1 MSITLVN
8 FKVPVSLLE
17 RFDALCQLTNKTRTS
32 VLIDLMT
39 EYTLTQ
45 AKTLEIRNLQFARID
60 RILGNFRD
68 LNDEPTSAVDTPDH
82 DWIGVQNR
90 SEFDLYEDDDEISAR
105 MYEDL
110 MRWDS

>member
-17 RFDALCQLTNKTRTS
+17 RFDALCRLAFKTRTS
-32 VLIDLMT
+32 VLIDMMK

-45 AKTLEIRNLQFARID
+45 AENLEVLTLRYEEVD

-68 LNDEPTSAVDTPDH
+68 LNDWKVSRTSNSEN

-90 SEFDLYEDDDEISAR
+90 SEFDIYEDDDGFHER
-105 MYEDL
+105 MMD
-110 MRWDS
+110 WDS

>member
-8 FKVPVSLLE
+8 FKAPVSLLE
-17 RFDALCQLTNKTRTS
+17 RFDALCHLTNKTRTS

-45 AKTLEIRNLQFARID
+45 ARNLEIRNLQFDRID

-68 LNDEPTSAVDTPDH
+68 LNDEPISRPDRTED

-90 SEFDLYEDDDEISAR
+90 SEFDLYDVDDEISAR
-105 MYEDL
+105 MDEDL